1 MELVKVKR
9 NYQITIPQNL
19 RRIIRLTVGEYVEVD
34 IKDDTLVIRPVKV
47 IHPDQEYFFT
57 KEWQEKEAEADKDIA
72 EGKVV
77 GPFEDVQNALKAL
90 KKAIMRLLFTYS
102 FIRDYRALSDQLQK
116 AVDKKLNLFLN
127 NQRHPSLNI
136 KKMQDPRDIWEGRI
150 TKGYRFTFRME
161 GEVCLL
167 RRLGTHDILRT
178 P

>member
-1 MELVKVKR
+1 MK
-9 NYQITIPQNL
+9 
-19 RRIIRLTVGEYVEVD
+19 
-34 IKDDTLVIRPVKV
+34 
-47 IHPDQEYFFT
+47 F
-57 KEWQEKEAEADKDIA
+57 
-72 EGKVV
+72 
-77 GPFEDVQNALKAL
+77 
-90 KKAIMRLLFTYS
+90 LFTYS
-102 FIRDYRALSDQLQK
+102 FIRDYRALPDQIQST
-116 AVDKKLNLFLN
+116 VDKKLKLFLN